1 MNWNEHYKNRQITL
15 EEAARK
21 IESGN
26 RVVAGHACGSP
37 EPILDALVDR
47 AEELENVEIVHMV
60 SMGKSAYCQPEYE
73 KNFRHNSIFAGG
85 GSRKA
90 IAEGRADFTTCFFS
104 EIPLLFRNGHLPVD
118 VALVTV
124 SEPDKMGNMSLGI
137 SVDYTLEAA
146 LKAKTVIAEVSP
158 HMPNIGGNSFLHAS
172 DIDFF
177 VTSDR
182 KMIELPPPRIG
193 DVEKAIGS
201 HVAELIEDGDCLQ
214 LGIGAIPDAVLTFLG
229 EKKDLGIHSEMI
241 SDGVMS
247 LVEQGVITGRSKNL
261 HPGKIIITF
270 AMGSHAFYEWLDAN
284 SMVEMHP
291 VDYVND
297 PFIVSR
303 NDNMVSINSAIAV
316 DLLGQ
321 VAADSMGAR
330 QFSGVGGQVDFVRGA
345 RRAKNGRSIIAMPAT
360 AKKGTM
366 SRIVSTLAPGQAVST
381 SRNDVDYI
389 VTEFGRAHL
398 TGKTLEQRAKALIDI
413 SAPEFRDTL
422 WYEFEEIYRDK

>member
-1 MNWNEHYKNRQITL
+1 MTWNEHYNNRQITL

-21 IESGN
+21 IQSGN

-37 EPILDALVDR
+37 EPILDALVNR
-47 AEELENVEIVHMV
+47 AEELCDVEIVHMV
-60 SMGKSAYCQPEYE
+60 SMGKSAYCRPEYG
-73 KNFRHNSIFAGG
+73 KAFRHNSIFAGG

-137 SVDYTLEAA
+137 SVDYTMEAA
-146 LKAKTVIAEVSP
+146 LSAKLVIAEVSP
-158 HMPNIGGNSFLHAS
+158 HMPKIGGNAFLHAS
-172 DIDFF
+172 EIDFF
-177 VTSDR
+177 VKSDR
-182 KMIELPPPRIG
+182 QMIELPPPHIG
-193 DVEKAIGS
+193 EVEEAIGS
-201 HVAELIEDGDCLQ
+201 HVATLIDDGDCLQ
-214 LGIGAIPDAVLTFLG
+214 LGIGAIPDAVLTFLD
-229 EKKDLGIHSEMI
+229 EKKDLGIHSEMV
-241 SDGVMS
+241 SDGVMH
-247 LVEQGVITGRSKNL
+247 LVEKGVITGRRKNL

-270 AMGSHAFYEWLDAN
+270 AMGSQTFYQWLDNN
-284 SMVEMHP
+284 SMVEMYP

-297 PFIVSR
+297 PFVIAQ
-303 NDNMVSINSAIAV
+303 NDNMVSVNSAIAV

-330 QFSGVGGQVDFVRGA
+330 QFSGVGGQVDFIRGA
-345 RRAKNGRSIIAMPAT
+345 RRAKKGRSIIAMPAT

-389 VTEFGRAHL
+389 VTEFGLAHL
-398 TGKTLEQRAKALIDI
+398 TGKTLAQRAKALIDI

>member
-1 MNWNEHYKNRQITL
+1 MNWNTHYENRQITL
-15 EEAARK
+15 VEAAQK
-21 IESGN
+21 IKSGD

-73 KNFRHNSIFAGG
+73 KSFRHNSIFAGG

-90 IAEGRADFTTCFFS
+90 IAEGRADFTTCYFS

-118 VALVTV
+118 VAVITV

-146 LKAKTVIAEVSP
+146 LSAKIVIAEVSP
-158 HMPNIGGNSFLHAS
+158 HMPRIGGNAFLHAS
-172 DIDFF
+172 EIDFF
-177 VTSDR
+177 VQSDR
-182 KMIELPPPRIG
+182 QMIELPLPRIG
-193 DVEKAIGS
+193 DVEKAIGA
-201 HVAELIEDGDCLQ
+201 HVAGVIKDGDCLQ
-214 LGIGAIPDAVLTFLG
+214 LGIGAIPDAVLTFLD
-229 EKKDLGIHSEMI
+229 EKKDLSIHSEMI
-241 SDGVMS
+241 SDGVMT
-247 LVEQGVITGRSKNL
+247 LVEKGVITGRRKQL

-270 AMGSHAFYEWLDAN
+270 AMGSQSFYQWLDNN

-297 PFIVSR
+297 PFIVSK

-345 RRAKNGRSIIAMPAT
+345 RRSKNGRSIIAMPAT

-381 SRNDVDYI
+381 PRNDVDCI
-389 VTEFGRAHL
+389 VTEYGLAHL
-398 TGKTLEQRAKALIDI
+398 TGKTIAQRAEALINI
-413 SAPEFRDTL
+413 SAPEFRETL
-422 WYEFEEIYRDK
+422 RYEFQEIYRDK

>member
-1 MNWNEHYKNRQITL
+1 MNWNAHYENRQITL

-21 IESGN
+21 INSGD

-37 EPILDALVDR
+37 EPILDALVNR
-47 AEELENVEIVHMV
+47 AEEVENVEIVHMV

-73 KNFRHNSIFAGG
+73 KSFRHNSIFAGG

-90 IAEGRADFTTCFFS
+90 IAEGRADFTACYFS

-118 VALVTV
+118 VALITV

-146 LKAKTVIAEVSP
+146 LSAKIVIAEVSP
-158 HMPNIGGNSFLHAS
+158 HMPRIGGNSFLHVS

-177 VTSDR
+177 VKSDR
-182 KMIELPPPRIG
+182 QMIELPLPRIG
-193 DVEKAIGS
+193 EVEKAIGS
-201 HVAELIEDGDCLQ
+201 HVAGLIEDGDCLQ

-229 EKKDLGIHSEMI
+229 EKKDLSIHSEMI
-241 SDGVMS
+241 SDGVMQ
-247 LVEQGVITGRSKNL
+247 LVENGVVNCRRKQI
-261 HPGKIIITF
+261 HPGKIVITF
-270 AMGSHAFYEWLDAN
+270 AIGSQTLYQWGDN
-284 SMVEMHP
+284 NCMVEMYP

-297 PFIVSR
+297 PFIVSQ

-345 RRAKNGRSIIAMPAT
+345 RRSKNGRSIIAMPAT
-360 AKKGTM
+360 AKKGAM

-389 VTEFGRAHL
+389 VTEHGLAHL
-398 TGKTLEQRAKALIDI
+398 TGKTIEQRAKALIDI